1 MSVPRA
7 SKPRTQPGL
16 EGEEVSFQNLHSVFS
31 EVSAKLP
38 PHAMRGLIISPSGRK
53 CWTSDQSRQE
63 RDQAQTS
70 TWEDFQKG
78 GQWINMSISANIAL
92 AIHWAFKK
100 IRYRKKISLSR
111 FGSFCGRPRRTAN
124 QRISTGRGPVLLM
137 TSAFFARRWYSCW
150 SWCWCWLCW
159 WWWLCNDDY
168 VLYCKNYGE
177 GTIPLCHIVF
187 LH

>member
-100 IRYRKKISLSR
+100 IRYRKNHF
-111 FGSFCGRPRRTAN
+111 FGQVRKFLREAEENGESEDLNGKGA
-124 QRISTGRGPVLLM
+124 GPADDKCFLCQKVILM
-137 TSAFFARRWYSCW
+137 
-150 SWCWCWLCW
+150 LIMMLMLIMLMW
-159 WWWLCNDDY
+159 WW
-168 VLYCKNYGE
+168 
-177 GTIPLCHIVF
+177 
-187 LH
+187 